1 MIMMTAQEIFER
13 LLDQSAE
20 RWEVTCDGLIAGDAN
35 KSVSRIGT
43 CFKLTAEL
51 IDLAKA
57 RNIDMIITHE
67 PTFGGGD
74 LRENAFGL
82 DGEKWRL
89 LDESGIVVYRF
100 HDHAHNTRPDYIHAG
115 FIDRLQLPIAK
126 KYDNESLGVSRYEL
140 SEPTTTRRLAEHIK
154 ARMSLPMIRAVGN
167 ADAPVRT
174 VCLGL
179 GSVGL
184 KQFHYLID
192 PGCDLFITGEAGEVR
207 VCEYVRD
214 ACYFGHQ
221 KSVLMLGHCTAEYD
235 GMRLLAEKLTA
246 DGLSAEYLH
255 CGEVFFAL

>member
-1 MIMMTAQEIFER
+1 MTAREIFEQ
-13 LLDQSAE
+13 LLEQSAE
-20 RWEVTCDGLIAGDAN
+20 RWDVTCDGLIAGDEN
-35 KSVSRIGT
+35 KPVARIGT
-43 CFKLTAEL
+43 CFKLTAQL
-51 IDLAKA
+51 IDEA
-57 RNIDMIITHE
+57 RAHNIDMIITHE

-82 DGEKWRL
+82 DTEKWKR

-100 HDHAHNTRPDYIHAG
+100 HDHAHNTLPDYIHAG
-115 FIDRLQLPIAK
+115 FIERLQLPIAK

-140 SEPTTTRRLAEHIK
+140 SEPTTTRRLAELIK
-154 ARMSLPMIRAVGN
+154 ERMSDPLIRAVGDV
-167 ADAPVRT
+167 DAPVKT

-184 KQFHYLID
+184 KQFHYLIE

-214 ACYFGHQ
+214 ACHFGYR

-235 GMRLLAEKLTA
+235 GMRLLAKKLTD
-246 DGLSAEYLH
+246 DGFFAEYLH
-255 CGEVFFAL
+255 SGEVFFPL

>member
-1 MIMMTAQEIFER
+1 MIMTAREIFER
-13 LLDQSAE
+13 LLDQSIG
-20 RWEVTCDGLIAGDAN
+20 RWEVTCDGLIAGDPDKDVA
-35 KSVSRIGT
+35 RIGT

-51 IDLAKA
+51 IDRAKA

-74 LRENAFGL
+74 RRDDAFGL
-82 DGEKWRL
+82 DNEKWKR

-100 HDHAHNTRPDYIHAG
+100 HDHAHNTNPDYIHAG

-126 KYDNESLGVSRYEL
+126 KYDNESLGVSHYEL
-140 SEPTTTRRLAEHIK
+140 LEPTTTRRLAELIK
-154 ARMSLPMIRAVGN
+154 ERMSSPLIRAVGDV
-167 ADAPVRT
+167 DAPVKT

-214 ACYFGHQ
+214 ACYFGHR
-221 KSVLMLGHCTAEYD
+221 KSVLMLGHFTAEYD
-235 GMRLLAEKLTA
+235 GMCLLAEKMSA
-246 DGLSAEYLH
+246 DGLFAEYLH
-255 CGEVFFAL
+255 GGEVFFSL